1 MSAYIRPVLSTEGRL
16 GHLTPDQNLKL
27 QEFWVRLYEI
37 FDGKVDF
44 DQTAPPSFKGQGRDA
59 DVSSLYSP
67 AVPLS
72 SSSSSSS
79 SAAQAQA
86 PVAQNAEWFGG
97 GFGPSAAAGFVDAV
111 SSDTAMADE
120 APRFTG
126 KQLHRIFWKIT
137 MMDHPDLVVLKV
149 SNYALA

>member
-1 MSAYIRPVLSTEGRL
+1 MSTYIRPVLSTEGRL

-67 AVPLS
+67 AAPLS
-72 SSSSSSS
+72 TSSSS
-79 SAAQAQA
+79 SAAQAQDA
-86 PVAQNAEWFGG
+86 GWFSG

-111 SSDTAMADE
+111 SPDTVMSNE

-149 SNYALA
+149 F

>member
-1 MSAYIRPVLSTEGRL
+1 MSTYICPVLSTEGRL

-37 FDGKVDF
+37 FDGKVAF

-67 AVPLS
+67 AATTS
-72 SSSSSSS
+72 ISSSS
-79 SAAQAQA
+79 SAEQAQ
-86 PVAQNAEWFGG
+86 NSGWFSG

-111 SSDTAMADE
+111 SSDASMSYE

-149 SNYALA
+149 F